1 MNPSELKR
9 SIGDVRSNKT
19 RVKRLLWCS
28 TAPPRPSRR
37 RRTVFRSYNPLE
49 YVLEGLVLVFTTKYE
64 RMKTSFSNVHA
75 WFHGQAVVYS
85 LEQNQKHT
93 KIHTTLL

>member
-1 MNPSELKR
+1 MVFYS
-9 SIGDVRSNKT
+9 
-19 RVKRLLWCS
+19 
-28 TAPPRPSRR
+28 AAA
-37 RRTVFRSYNPLE
+37 TVASATYCIRSYNPLK

-93 KIHTTLL
+93 NIHTTYSTRELRKK